1 MHESPDSHETRARGR
16 TVLVDVMA
24 VEDHALTRQ
33 LVQRRRRCLRVVVRN
48 VVMPLWP
55 PGTSDVRSHRVTSGS
70 YVWGMSVS
78 ANAGDLPT
86 FRGPGRAHIIIRQEK
101 EYVRFRW
108 RGSHAAHVCGG
119 VQEQQY
125 HQLRQHHQRVTP
137 RRARAHRSS
146 SFGALRPILEI
157 DYCICLSMQAEARCL
172 TRGRILSPLSSQP
185 LKAGTGR

>member
-1 MHESPDSHETRARGR
+1 VPAGCCTKCRNAPVATRY
-16 TVLVDVMA
+16 V
-24 VEDHALTRQ
+24 
-33 LVQRRRRCLRVVVRN
+33 RCQI
-48 VVMPLWP
+48 
-55 PGTSDVRSHRVTSGS
+55 TQS
-70 YVWGMSVS
+70 YVWKLRLGHECVS
-78 ANAGDLPT
+78 KMPGSTDLPS

-146 SFGALRPILEI
+146 FGALRPILEI
-157 DYCICLSMQAEARCL
+157 DYSICLSSRGKMPQQRQDPQPSQLSAAQSSMHWQAGKAPSHQDTAKL
-172 TRGRILSPLSSQP
+172 SVSVTRN
-185 LKAGTGR
+185 ATGI